1 MRHPSLLLW
10 GVGLIIL
17 AGGVILLIFTRP
29 LLDSLLIAG
38 LLAYLL
44 DPVIKL
50 IQRRLHLSRS
60 FAATLV
66 LILTLLIVLGLVTL
80 IGTTIWQ
87 QWPELSAE
95 LGQALTQMQH
105 WLDRPLSLFGFRLLP
120 AALLENI
127 QRSAGN
133 ALATMPAGPLTAL
146 AAIADNLLWSMV
158 VLVSF
163 YYFLKDGPK
172 IKPWLVALLPPPAQP
187 DGRRLLDEIDI
198 TWSLFLRVQL
208 FIFVVL
214 AMLMTGSSILII
226 WLFRAGWLP
235 LSPVGLI
242 ILFVLVYTAIQQVDN
257 LWLRP
262 QLLGRSLKLHPG
274 VVFVGLIAAL
284 ALSGVLGAIII
295 VPIMATF
302 KIVGRYAHARLL
314 GLSPWP
320 TAEPTPAPL
329 EAGAAALNLH
339 QQIFRNGKKRY
350 RY

>member
-1 MRHPSLLLW
+1 MRQPSLVLW

-17 AGGVILLIFTRP
+17 VGGIILLIFTRP

-44 DPVIKL
+44 DPGVKL
-50 IQRRLHLSRS
+50 IQRRLRLGRS
-60 FAATLV
+60 LAATFV
-66 LILTLLIVLGLVTL
+66 LILTLLVVVGLVTV
-80 IGTTIWQ
+80 IGATIWQ

-120 AALLENI
+120 AALLANI

-133 ALATMPAGPLTAL
+133 ALATMPAGSLIAL
-146 AAIADNLLWSMV
+146 AAITDNLLWSMV

-172 IKPWLVALLPPPAQP
+172 IKPGLVALLPPPAQP

-198 TWSLFLRVQL
+198 TWGLFLRVQL

-214 AMLMTGSSILII
+214 AVLMTGSSILII

-242 ILFVLVYTAIQQVDN
+242 ILFILVYTAIQQVDN

-295 VPIMATF
+295 VPVMATF
-302 KIVGRYAHARLL
+302 KIIGNYAHARLL

-320 TAEPTPAPL
+320 AAESSPDLRETEAPTLSLHQPAPTDL
-329 EAGAAALNLH
+329 P
-339 QQIFRNGKKRY
+339 
-350 RY
+350 